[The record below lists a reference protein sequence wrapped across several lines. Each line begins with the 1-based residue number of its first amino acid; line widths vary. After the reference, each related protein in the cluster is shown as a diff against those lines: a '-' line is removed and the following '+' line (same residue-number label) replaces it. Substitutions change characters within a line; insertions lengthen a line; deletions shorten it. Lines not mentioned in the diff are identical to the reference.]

1 MSLLALTKIGL
12 ISNYK
17 FERKTSTGSTVR
29 IKDNEL
35 NFFSFFIF
43 ILFSIYFIDRLR
55 VRVNVTVTKFYK
67 L

>member
-1 MSLLALTKIGL
+1 LSLLVLTKIGF

-17 FERKTSTGSTVR
+17 FERKTSTGFTVR
-29 IKDNEL
+29 IEDNKL

-43 ILFSIYFIDRLR
+43 ILFSIYFIGRLR
-55 VRVNVTVTKFYK
+55 VRVNVTVTKCYK